1 MNDDLNTPQAIG
13 ILFELAHEISRAHLK
28 SISVGEAQ
36 KMLKKLGSILGLK
49 FNQTKRKVLN
59 VEDTV
64 FDLYQ
69 NMSEMIETTDD
80 EEILNLIAAAD
91 SKNLDS
97 IMNALI
103 AIRRKLRNAN
113 SYDLADS
120 IRDRLAKLGLIME
133 DNPKGSSWRW
143 K

>member
-1 MNDDLNTPQAIG
+1 MIG
-13 ILFELAHEISRAHLK
+13 SSPL
-28 SISVGEAQ
+28 
-36 KMLKKLGSILGLK
+36 
-49 FNQTKRKVLN
+49 T
-59 VEDTV
+59 
-64 FDLYQ
+64 

-113 SYDLADS
+113 SYELADS